1 VWSAKLYLLAYNQLQ
16 GKKENV
22 EQQMYARVFTIAKFT
37 IIEALRNRLVLLL
50 LLVTAISF
58 AMVEFIGDLAITE
71 HRNTQIA
78 ILAAFLRLCSVVV
91 VTMFVVSSTVRELQ
105 DKTLEM
111 ILAMPIH
118 RSQYY
123 LGKLCGFIIVALIV
137 SIVFGFMLMF
147 YGQAETVMIWSISLF
162 MELVLVVAIGLVM
175 LFTFNQIPPALAGVF
190 IIYTAARITTSM
202 YLMAKYPVIS
212 HTTTAQKF
220 MDSFIEMLTWLLPDL
235 HRFTQT
241 SWLTSATTD
250 WTLLLPV
257 AGQTLIF
264 LGLLS
269 VVALFDFYRKNF

>member
-1 VWSAKLYLLAYNQLQ
+1 MNNSSI
-16 GKKENV
+16 
-22 EQQMYARVFTIAKFT
+22 TIAKFT
-37 IIEALRNRLVLLL
+37 IIEAMRNRLVLLL

-71 HRNTQIA
+71 HRNTQVA

-111 ILAMPIH
+111 ILAMPIN

-123 LGKLCGFIIVALIV
+123 LGKLAGFILVAAIV
-137 SIVFGFMLMF
+137 SVVFGSMLLF
-147 YGQAETVMIWSISLF
+147 YAPVESVLIWTTSLF
-162 MELVLVVAIGLVM
+162 MELILVVAMGLVM

-190 IIYTAARITTSM
+190 IIYAASRITTSI
-202 YLMAKYPVIS
+202 YLMAKYPIIS

-220 MDSFIEMLTWLLPDL
+220 MDGFIETMTWVLPDL

-241 SWLTSATTD
+241 SWLTGAVSD
-250 WTLLLPV
+250 WSLLLPV
-257 AGQTLIF
+257 LGQTTIF

-269 VVALFDFYRKNF
+269 AVALFDFYRKNF